1 MSLPTRIRR
10 EDLESWLSERLL
22 FFGGCTELAA
32 ASHEGFVHE
41 SDAGDLRAAFHLI
54 VWELDESGA
63 KASIVDVREQEV
75 YVVPDG
81 YRDEPARLRAFLDA
95 WAAVMPEVLAHVDAG
110 LDLMPHDLV
119 IFTPPGSRARRDG
132 RRLSARPF
140 RQESLRSFRG
150 RSASPGTICRG
161 RARLSRGGEAWRG
174 ARGATPRAWPRPAA
188 EHRAAGHREGGRGA
202 STDDV

>member
-1 MSLPTRIRR
+1 VSLPTRIRR
-10 EDLESWLSERLL
+10 EDLESWLSERLP

-63 KASIVDVREQEV
+63 KASIVDVREQEI

-110 LDLMPHDLV
+110 LYLMPHDLA
-119 IFTPPGSRARRDG
+119 IFTPLALARAETVDDFRRALLVKSRYG
-132 RRLSARPF
+132 RFVGAAPRLA
-140 RQESLRSFRG
+140 
-150 RSASPGTICRG
+150 RSAEGERG
-161 RARLSRGGEAWRG
+161 
-174 ARGATPRAWPRPAA
+174 
-188 EHRAAGHREGGRGA
+188 
-202 STDDV
+202 